1 MNVLLLSPIDPVI
14 RSSCL
19 TTTNTRIPMKNLVG
33 YNIQN
38 KPLFRVIAVRFLTI
52 KGITICS
59 DPSSQWAIKAMKYLD
74 AKKKHQSAINSTTR
88 VCSTSE
94 KQVYNYT
101 QKLTEIWNTTPA
113 NTGNKTEWHIPVTK
127 LEQDWRGSNETT
139 ETFQTVGLSQEEE
152 GSTIMNNSLQLQK
165 KNEQV
170 KYSDS
175 YFCLKEEQVK
185 YSDSYFCLREEQV
198 KYSGSKFCLKKE

>member
-1 MNVLLLSPIDPVI
+1 MKSHMLGFSAVLLLLLLVSSSVKDPVI

-74 AKKKHQSAINSTTR
+74 AKKKHQSAI
-88 VCSTSE
+88 
-94 KQVYNYT
+94 
-101 QKLTEIWNTTPA
+101 
-113 NTGNKTEWHIPVTK
+113 
-127 LEQDWRGSNETT
+127 
-139 ETFQTVGLSQEEE
+139 
-152 GSTIMNNSLQLQK
+152 
-165 KNEQV
+165 
-170 KYSDS
+170 KYSSSICD
-175 YFCLKEEQVK
+175 
-185 YSDSYFCLREEQV
+185 
-198 KYSGSKFCLKKE
+198 SGS